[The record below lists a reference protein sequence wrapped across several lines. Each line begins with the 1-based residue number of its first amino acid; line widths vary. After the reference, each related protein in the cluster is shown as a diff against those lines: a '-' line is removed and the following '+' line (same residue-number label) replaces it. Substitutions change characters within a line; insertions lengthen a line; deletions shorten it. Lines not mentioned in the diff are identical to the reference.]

1 LKWKDEIGI
10 FKFLTLRIMWREGE
24 KSKDKVREIIIK
36 LKNNKSPGEEMSVQ
50 NLSSKNKKCYGPNFM
65 H

>member
-1 LKWKDEIGI
+1 
-10 FKFLTLRIMWREGE
+10 MWREGE